1 MPDLVQLTYSSV
13 STHPFSHTE
22 LLDLLAQARK
32 NNASSGVTGILL
44 YTEGSFFQ
52 VLEGEPDVVH
62 HLFNQIRDDP
72 RHTRVTAIIDEPIP
86 KRDFSEWTMGYA
98 ELSAH
103 SADTILGANDFFT
116 HGNSITTLRSGRAR
130 KLLQAFKSGRWRQYI
145 SGDSRADAAQL
156 ATIRQ
161 SDVGTHLPEV
171 PKPKRA
177 NYTFAYQPIVD
188 IESKQI
194 FSYEALIRG
203 SRQESAVEVLQQI
216 PPGEMHRFDEQSRLY
231 AIRLAAHL
239 GLNTRLNLNFLP
251 RSTET
256 SPCVISSLLKT
267 CTECGLRAD
276 QIVIEILEREI
287 ISDYNAFQTVI
298 NESRGAGVIFA
309 IDDFGSG
316 YAGLNLLAEFQPNLI
331 KLDMQ
336 LVREIQHKGPRQ
348 AIVRGIQRT
357 CEDLGIDIIAEGVES
372 TGEYHWLKDEGIALF
387 QGDLLAKPGFE
398 SLAQE
403 FVIPD

>member
-1 MPDLVQLTYSSV
+1 
-13 STHPFSHTE
+13 
-22 LLDLLAQARK
+22 
-32 NNASSGVTGILL
+32 
-44 YTEGSFFQ
+44 
-52 VLEGEPDVVH
+52 
-62 HLFNQIRDDP
+62 
-72 RHTRVTAIIDEPIP
+72 
-86 KRDFSEWTMGYA
+86 
-98 ELSAH
+98 
-103 SADTILGANDFFT
+103 
-116 HGNSITTLRSGRAR
+116 
-130 KLLQAFKSGRWRQYI
+130 
-145 SGDSRADAAQL
+145 
-156 ATIRQ
+156 
-161 SDVGTHLPEV
+161 
-171 PKPKRA
+171 
-177 NYTFAYQPIVD
+177 
-188 IESKQI
+188 
-194 FSYEALIRG
+194 
-203 SRQESAVEVLQQI
+203 
-216 PPGEMHRFDEQSRLY
+216 MHRFDEQSRLY